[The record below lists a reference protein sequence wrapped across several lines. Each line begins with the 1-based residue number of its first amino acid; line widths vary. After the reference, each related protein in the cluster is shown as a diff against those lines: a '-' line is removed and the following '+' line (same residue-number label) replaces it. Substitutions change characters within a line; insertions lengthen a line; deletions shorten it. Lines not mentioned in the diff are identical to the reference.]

1 MSGRD
6 NLRERAISAAV
17 WMFVQ
22 SWGGQICNLVVFV
35 ILARLL
41 PPEAFGLVAYA
52 SVVTGLLQ
60 VVANAGLSQA
70 VIRYERLDPAYLD
83 TAFWTQVG
91 IATGIASSIV
101 LGSDVLASLMGDA
114 ALGPILR
121 WLSLGFVVGSL
132 SSTQQAFMRRR
143 LRVRPLAMRTLSAN
157 VFGGFIG
164 ATMAFSGLGVW
175 SLVGQQLSASVMA
188 TLVLWKSAEWRPGL
202 RFSRSHLR
210 EMLGFGMAM
219 TGSNLLRVLTDR
231 LDRLMIGH
239 LMGAAALGLYVVG
252 FRALRLVI
260 ELVSTP
266 INSISLPVFARL
278 QGNLVRMRA
287 GVDRA
292 AALNG
297 LIALP
302 AATGLVVVA
311 PDLVPLAFG
320 EQWMASV
327 PIMQLLAVFGVC
339 QAIYAINAPILVA
352 RGRADWMVQI
362 SVVSAL
368 VTLVG
373 IALVYRFGL
382 VAVAGVI
389 AVRGLVVLPVF
400 LLGSAHLLERGLLSM
415 LAPYRTSALA
425 SAVMVAACL
434 GVGFLLPDAAPA
446 LRLPASVAV
455 GGVVYVVT
463 VRVVSPHLFREAV
476 EIVQQS
482 LVRRG
487 RGGPAPVPA
496 SSGDGEGGFP
506 SL

>member
-1 MSGRD
+1 MSRRD

-60 VVANAGLSQA
+60 VVANAGLGQA

-91 IATGIASSIV
+91 IAIVIASSIV
-101 LGSDVLASLMGDA
+101 LGSDLLASLMGDA

-121 WLSLGFVVGSL
+121 WLSVGFVVGSL

-143 LRVRPLAMRTLSAN
+143 LRVRPLALRTLSASL
-157 VFGGFIG
+157 FGGLVG
-164 ATMAFSGLGVW
+164 STMAFSGFGVW

-188 TLVLWKSAEWRPGL
+188 TLVLWKAAEWRPGL
-202 RFSRSHLR
+202 RISRSHLR

-239 LMGAAALGLYVVG
+239 LMGATALGFYVVG
-252 FRALRLVI
+252 FRALRMVI

-278 QGNLVRMRA
+278 QGNLARMRA

-302 AATGLVVVA
+302 AATGLMVVA
-311 PDLVPLAFG
+311 PNLVPLASG

-327 PIMQLLAVFGVC
+327 PIMQILAVFGVC
-339 QAIYAINAPILVA
+339 QAIYAVNAPILVA
-352 RGRADWMVQI
+352 RGRADWMMQI
-362 SVVSAL
+362 SVASAL
-368 VTLVG
+368 VTVVG

-382 VAVAGVI
+382 VAVAGGDRR
-389 AVRGLVVLPVF
+389 ARP
-400 LLGSAHLLERGLLSM
+400 R
-415 LAPYRTSALA
+415 R
-425 SAVMVAACL
+425 
-434 GVGFLLPDAAPA
+434 PA
-446 LRLPASVAV
+446 RLPAGQRPPARAQPAFDA
-455 GGVVYVVT
+455 GT
-463 VRVVSPHLFREAV
+463 VSDLRPGLGRHGRGLP
-476 EIVQQS
+476 
-482 LVRRG
+482 RG
-487 RGGPAPVPA
+487 RGVPRIRSCRGCPGPSAA
-496 SSGDGEGGFP
+496 RLLSSPRRPTRVSAIHDHRAHGSGALQGATRRRAKWRSRRARPRRP
-506 SL
+506 SR